1 MANIVNAVRSFFRPR
16 LSIAFG
22 TVITSLVQSAN
33 RLKTKV
39 TRAKYT
45 AGGTAHTLTFLRPLG
60 SKVNPPGPQGAGN
73 RLCNAYATAA
83 VAAGA
88 TSIILNR
95 DPGAYA
101 ANFLTDR
108 GAGAAPLTAD
118 NLIASGDLLGIE
130 TAVPGVLY
138 LATVSGSPVTNADG
152 TVTVTI
158 TAAPTGGIPKYGQV
172 FFFGTTTDVDP
183 RTGEA
188 HPQFSGT
195 ASVTTDLF
203 ADGGSVVESVEVD
216 EPMLFH
222 SNNATA
228 TGTLELIS
236 GMYGP

>member
-1 MANIVNAVRSFFRPR
+1 MANIVNAIRSFFRPR

-22 TVITSLVQSAN
+22 TAITSLVQSAN

-45 AGGTAHTLTFLRPLG
+45 AAGTAHTLTFLRPLG
-60 SKVNPPGPQGAGN
+60 SKLNPPGPQGAGN
-73 RLCNAYATAA
+73 RLCNAYVTAA
-83 VAAGA
+83 VAAAG
-88 TSIILNR
+88 TTVTINR

-101 ANFLTDR
+101 ANFVSDR
-108 GAGAAPLTAD
+108 GTGAAPLASD

-138 LATVSGSPVTNADG
+138 LAAVSGVTVNADG
-152 TVTVTI
+152 TVTLTV
-158 TAAPTGGIPKYGQV
+158 TAAPTGGIPKYAQV
-172 FFFGTTTDVDP
+172 FFFGVAGDTDP

-188 HPQFSGT
+188 HPAYSGT
-195 ASVTTDLF
+195 ASTTTDLY
-203 ADGGSVVESVEVD
+203 ADGGSIVESVEPD
-216 EPMLFH
+216 EPILFY

-236 GMYGP
+236 GVYGP